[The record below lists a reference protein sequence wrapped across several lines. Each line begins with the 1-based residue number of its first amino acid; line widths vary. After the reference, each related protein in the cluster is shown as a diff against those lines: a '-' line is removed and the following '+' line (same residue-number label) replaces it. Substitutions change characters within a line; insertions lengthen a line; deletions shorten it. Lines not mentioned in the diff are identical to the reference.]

1 MLDTIPSA
9 DEAAAGYEALER
21 IADKAEDLSRAA
33 ARKTRQI
40 QAVTLQMNMLA
51 LNAKIEAARA
61 GQHGRGFAIVAN
73 AVKDLALDINSVLTE
88 LDAEVA
94 RGLQALKDSVHDMAM
109 RADAERRINQAGAV
123 IATMDRNLY
132 ERTCDVRSWAS
143 EALITDFCADPDPAR
158 VASVAARLETIWRV
172 YRVYVDIWLCDLQGR
187 VIASARGRQFPV
199 TGHDAARSAWFGPA
213 MQLHDA
219 DGYVVD
225 DVRRSPQLGND
236 TVLTYAAAVRRG
248 GRFDG
253 MPIGVLA
260 VHFDW
265 ARQAESVLVPEAG
278 NPSEQASRVM
288 IADRNGL
295 VLASSD
301 GQGILSEILP
311 LGETT
316 AEEGVLALRTGMEY
330 AYHRTPGFET
340 YEGLGWFGVIGR
352 RAIL

>member
-1 MLDTIPSA
+1 M
-9 DEAAAGYEALER
+9 
-21 IADKAEDLSRAA
+21 
-33 ARKTRQI
+33 
-40 QAVTLQMNMLA
+40 
-51 LNAKIEAARA
+51 
-61 GQHGRGFAIVAN
+61 
-73 AVKDLALDINSVLTE
+73 
-88 LDAEVA
+88 A

-158 VASVAARLETIWRV
+158 AASVAARLETIWRV
-172 YRVYVDIWLCDLQGR
+172 YRVYVDIWLCDMQGR

-199 TGHDAARSAWFGPA
+199 TGHDAARSAWFGPT
-213 MQLHDA
+213 MQLPDG

-225 DVRRSPQLGND
+225 DMRRSPQMGND

-253 MPIGVLA
+253 TPIGVLA

-265 ARQAESVLVPEAG
+265 GRQAESVLVPDQGGPAEL
-278 NPSEQASRVM
+278 NTRLI
-288 IADRNGL
+288 IADRTGL
-295 VLASSD
+295 ILASSD
-301 GQGILSEILP
+301 GH
-311 LGETT
+311 
-316 AEEGVLALRTGMEY
+316 GVLSDTIPLAETKEDKGVISARTGLEY

-340 YEGLGWFGVIGR
+340 YEGLGWFGVVAR

>member
-1 MLDTIPSA
+1 MLDTIPSTA
-9 DEAAAGYEALER
+9 EAAAGYEALER

-73 AVKDLALDINSVLTE
+73 AVKDLALDINSVSTE

-143 EALITDFCADPDPAR
+143 EALIADFCADPDPAHA
-158 VASVAARLETIWRV
+158 ASVASRLETIWRV
-172 YRVYVDIWLCDLQGR
+172 YRVYVDIWLCDMQGR

-213 MQLHDA
+213 MQLPDG

-225 DVRRSPQLGND
+225 DVRRSPQMAND

-253 MPIGVLA
+253 TPIGALA

-265 ARQAESVLVPEAG
+265 ARQAESVLVPDQGDPA
-278 NPSEQASRVM
+278 ALDTRLI
-288 IADRNGL
+288 IADRTGL

-301 GQGILSEILP
+301 GH
-311 LGETT
+311 
-316 AEEGVLALRTGMEY
+316 GVLSDVIPLAETKEDKGVIATRTGLEY

-340 YEGLGWFGVIGR
+340 YEGLGWFGVIAR
-352 RAIL
+352 RAMP